1 METIKGKE
9 AHMYYMGID
18 LHKKYFV
25 STIMDKGGK
34 TINETRVS
42 TDRRAIEN
50 YFSHLK
56 DIGPIK
62 AVIEATLNWVYLYD
76 EISPLVD
83 ETYLPI
89 L

>member
-1 METIKGKE
+1 
-9 AHMYYMGID
+9 MYYMDIA
-18 LHKKYFV
+18 LYKKYFV

-34 TINETRVS
+34 TINKTGVS

-62 AVIEATLNWVYLYD
+62 AVIEATFKWAYLYD